1 MILNKFNFCIF
12 LFFILYQ
19 TNATSKISTDKDFNP
34 RYLSNYLSAIISYNN
49 QNNENSIKYF
59 NASKNLINKHDSYL
73 KDYVFA
79 LVLNGEV
86 EKAIFQVKSNKNQN
100 KNFFFEADLLLIL
113 ENFKKKKFKENILLL
128 SKLKKY
134 NNLNNYNQLIY
145 DTLKDYNLLFLEKKI
160 SKADKNLGKLS
171 SINEA
176 FFYCYLN
183 HPETSSKFLKIIE
196 NDEGGYSRYLFFYL
210 NYLIKNNLYENT
222 HKLADKIKLIGSNLL
237 VAQSK
242 FWIQNSEFNKIKN
255 LFSCQKENNLLSEF
269 LYLISNLFSVSQE
282 YEKSN
287 FYGYLSNYL
296 NPDFNFNNIQII
308 ENYFDTN
315 KLDTAKILLKQID
328 DKDQIFHWFKLKKL
342 SQVISEDKN
351 DEEALVYIEEKFNNY
366 KNPPINIL
374 LDMGNI
380 YKRNKKFKK
389 SIEVYTQVLNQLD
402 YKSEIFAEILYRRG
416 GSYERIGEHFKSD
429 KDLIDSLNI
438 RPNDPYVMNY
448 LAYGWLDRNYKIEE
462 AISMLE
468 KAYQQKQDDPYIIDS
483 VGWGYYLIGDYSNA
497 EKYIKKAVI
506 LMPDDPIVND
516 HYGDILW
523 MLDRK
528 LQAKYFWENV
538 LNLDTAE
545 DEIKKK
551 IKDKLI
557 NGLNKL

>member
-49 QNNENSIKYF
+49 QNNEKSIKYF

-86 EKAIFQVKSNKNQN
+86 EKAVFQVKSNKNQN
-100 KNFFFEADLLLIL
+100 KILFFEADLLLIL

-145 DTLKDYNLLFLEKKI
+145 DTLKDYNQLFLEKKI
-160 SKADKNLGKLS
+160 SKVDKNLGKLS

-196 NDEGGYSRYLFFYL
+196 NDEGEYSRYLFFYL
-210 NYLIKNNLYENT
+210 NYLIKNNQYENT
-222 HKLADKIKLIGSNLL
+222 YKFADKIKLIGSNLL

-242 FWIQNSEFNKIKN
+242 FWIQNSEFKKIKN

-269 LYLISNLFSVSQE
+269 FYLISNLFSVSQE

-351 DEEALVYIEEKFNNY
+351 DEEALVYIEETFNNY

-402 YKSEIFAEILYRRG
+402 YKSEVFAEILYRRG
-416 GSYERIGEHFKSD
+416 GSYERIGEHIKSD

-468 KAYQQKQDDPYIIDS
+468 KAYQQRKDDPYIIDS
-483 VGWGYYLIGDYSNA
+483 VGWGYYLTKNFINA
-497 EKYIKKAVI
+497 EKFLQRAIK
-506 LMPDDPIVND
+506 LMPTDPIVND
-516 HYGDILW
+516 HYGDVLW
-523 MLDRK
+523 KLNRK
-528 LQAKYFWENV
+528 IQARYYWKSAFESN
-538 LNLDTAE
+538 NAD
-545 DEIKKK
+545 DELK
-551 IKDKLI
+551 IKISGKLL
-557 NGLNKL
+557 NGL